1 MNTQVKNLDNGK
13 KEIAIALSGEKI
25 RHKFEEVFKK
35 IGESA
40 KVPGFRPGHIPRD
53 ILQKNFS
60 GAAHEQVLKEL
71 IPEVYD
77 EAVKQEGLEV
87 VDLPEISEVKLDSG
101 SLSFKATVEVRPEI
115 RVKDYKGLRVNFKH
129 IEVSPEE
136 VRRSLDSLKESR
148 KFTALDDIAARSLGY
163 PALAE
168 LEKAMEKQIFL
179 EKSGAQRKKIENDLI
194 EGLTSQLQFKIP
206 KAMVDRQLEDLVR
219 QTKVD
224 LALKGLPREAIDK
237 EGKNISERLEPEAQ
251 RQVKVYL
258 VLSEIAKK
266 EGIPQDEHMP
276 HKVMEL
282 LLREADWRNETAQ

>member
-25 RHKFEEVFKK
+25 RHKFEEIFKK

>member
-129 IEVSPEE
+129 IEVSPDE

-148 KFTALDDIAARSLGY
+148 KFTALDDITARSLGY

-237 EGKNISERLEPEAQ
+237 EGKNISERLGPEAQ